1 VNPHRIQPDR
11 IAGRKALDNGAWI
24 RRYYLVTPLFFL
36 LDSLFGY
43 SFRISGL
50 PQPGYR
56 YAWYGFCLLCALGC
70 YAAARFS
77 ALIAIVESSVNLL
90 ILLASVLLPIVYLG
104 DLGEESVPV
113 IGLNG
118 DNILNFLLTG
128 GILLS
133 VFYSAQH
140 ELYDSGR

>member
-1 VNPHRIQPDR
+1 M
-11 IAGRKALDNGAWI
+11 KTLDTGAWI
-24 RRYYLVTPLFFL
+24 RRYYLLTPLFFL
-36 LDSLFGY
+36 LDSAFGY

-50 PQPGYR
+50 PEPGYR
-56 YAWYGFCLLCALGC
+56 YAWYGFCVLCALGC
-70 YAAARFS
+70 YVTSRYT
-77 ALIAIVESSVNLL
+77 ALIAMAESSVNLL

-104 DLGEESVPV
+104 DLAGEPAAA

-128 GILLS
+128 GVLLT

-140 ELYDSGR
+140 GLHARTRLPGK